1 MKLSL
6 ENLSQNLSWKGYRL
20 PQYDIQAARDYTKAH
35 PVWLHFGAGNL
46 FRAFPAVLAQRLLTA
61 RLSRAGVICCEG
73 YDEELIDRCYR
84 SCDHLSIVATV
95 YPNGTVNKEV
105 VASVTESLKMSEDED
120 FHQPRPADGVVHHH
134 GKRLRPARRP
144 APFFT
149 RGRSGYPARPASCF
163 HVCRPHHGTVPRA
176 RPRRSCTSRAGFA
189 RQLPEQQPP
198 APPHDDRPRR
208 WLARTRTHHAGGL

>member
-120 FHQPRPADGVVHHH
+120 
-134 GKRLRPARRP
+134 RLRQIFTSPDLQMVSFTITEKGYVLRDDQRHFLPAVGQDIL
-144 APFFT
+144 T
-149 RGRSGYPARPASCF
+149 DRG
-163 HVCRPHHGTVPRA
+163 
-176 RPRRSCTSRAGFA
+176 
-189 RQLPEQQPP
+189 
-198 APPHDDRPRR
+198 
-208 WLARTRTHHAGGL
+208 